1 MTGRFEKGAVMA
13 RDGLRIAEISADEF
27 RHFAKRHASSPEIG
41 PIQTSL
47 DGGVDAPDDCDR
59 VLAGLWGCDTLCAVA
74 CFHIYRSA
82 RGQARRVLK
91 LDSVVVDGRL
101 RRRGL
106 AGLLVTQAF
115 ADLVADTARN
125 IARIYAHSVHPG
137 TVRLLR
143 RLGFNDPQVTGAPIS
158 DIDVGAEARE
168 AFLKAC
174 ELQVVDHMRQIKL
187 QCEFCRKRDKRARPW
202 CLPRGG
208 KR

>member
-1 MTGRFEKGAVMA
+1 MAQDGA
-13 RDGLRIAEISADEF
+13 RIAEISAEEF
-27 RHFAKRHASSPEIG
+27 RQFAKRYANSPEIG

-47 DGGVDAPDDCDR
+47 DGGIDEPDDHDR
-59 VLAGLWGCDTLCAVA
+59 VLIGLWGCDTLCAVA
-74 CFHIYRSA
+74 CFHLYRST
-82 RGQARRVLK
+82 RDQARHVLK
-91 LDSVVVDGRL
+91 LDSVIVDDRL

-115 ADLVADTARN
+115 ADLVDDGARN

-158 DIDVGAEARE
+158 DHDVDGEARA

-174 ELQVVDHMRQIKL
+174 ELQVVNHMRQIKL
-187 QCEFCRKRDKRARPW
+187 QCEFCRTRDKRARPW
-202 CLPRGG
+202 CLPRGEKPKG
-208 KR
+208 Y